1 MYSARISRK
10 TPALFVILID
20 QSGSMEEP
28 TTLYG
33 KSVSKAEAVA
43 TTVNMLIGELL
54 HRSRREE
61 GYRDY
66 FDIAVLG
73 YHDEVVEPLLCKG
86 KRLFVKPS
94 ELYERDTPRLQIQ
107 RERKLPDGRTL
118 FSVVEQREW
127 ITPFAQGQ
135 TPMHAAFLKAYEL
148 VRDWCAIRAHGACYP
163 PVVFNITDGE
173 ASDCDE
179 AGLEEIAARI
189 RQVGTS
195 DGNTLLMNIHISSDH
210 SKVPVVFAS
219 SEEELPDQRYARLL
233 YRVSSEMPPLYNES
247 IAALRGCQPEKF
259 RGMSYNA
266 SMTDLIGMMNIG
278 SVSVTLMD

>member
-1 MYSARISRK
+1 
-10 TPALFVILID
+10 
-20 QSGSMEEP
+20 MEEP

-195 DGNTLLMNIHISSDH
+195 DGNTLLMNIHISSDL

-219 SEEELPDQRYARLL
+219 SEDELPDQRYARLL

-247 IAALRGCQPEKF
+247 IAALRGCQPEIF

>member
-94 ELYERDTPRLQIQ
+94 NYTRGILHGCKFNGNENCRMDGLFFQWLNNENGLPLLLKGKPRCTP
-107 RERKLPDGRTL
+107 L
-118 FSVVEQREW
+118 F
-127 ITPFAQGQ
+127 
-135 TPMHAAFLKAYEL
+135 
-148 VRDWCAIRAHGACYP
+148 
-163 PVVFNITDGE
+163 
-173 ASDCDE
+173 
-179 AGLEEIAARI
+179 
-189 RQVGTS
+189 
-195 DGNTLLMNIHISSDH
+195 
-210 SKVPVVFAS
+210 
-219 SEEELPDQRYARLL
+219 
-233 YRVSSEMPPLYNES
+233 
-247 IAALRGCQPEKF
+247 
-259 RGMSYNA
+259 
-266 SMTDLIGMMNIG
+266 
-278 SVSVTLMD
+278 

>member
-127 ITPFAQGQ
+127 ITPF
-135 TPMHAAFLKAYEL
+135 
-148 VRDWCAIRAHGACYP
+148 CSRANP
-163 PVVFNITDGE
+163 D
-173 ASDCDE
+173 
-179 AGLEEIAARI
+179 ARC
-189 RQVGTS
+189 
-195 DGNTLLMNIHISSDH
+195 
-210 SKVPVVFAS
+210 FF
-219 SEEELPDQRYARLL
+219 
-233 YRVSSEMPPLYNES
+233 ES
-247 IAALRGCQPEKF
+247 L
-259 RGMSYNA
+259 
-266 SMTDLIGMMNIG
+266 
-278 SVSVTLMD
+278 

>member
-1 MYSARISRK
+1 
-10 TPALFVILID
+10 
-20 QSGSMEEP
+20 
-28 TTLYG
+28 
-33 KSVSKAEAVA
+33 
-43 TTVNMLIGELL
+43 MLIGELL

-94 ELYERDTPRLQIQ
+94 NCTKGIPTVANSTGTKIAGWTDSFLWLNNENG
-107 RERKLPDGRTL
+107 LPLCSRANPDARRFFESL
-118 FSVVEQREW
+118 
-127 ITPFAQGQ
+127 
-135 TPMHAAFLKAYEL
+135 MN
-148 VRDWCAIRAHGACYP
+148 WCAIGAIRAHGACYP

-195 DGNTLLMNIHISSDH
+195 DGNTLLMNIHISSDL

-247 IAALRGCQPEKF
+247 IAALRGCQPEKVPW
-259 RGMSYNA
+259 NE
-266 SMTDLIGMMNIG
+266 L
-278 SVSVTLMD
+278 

>member
-1 MYSARISRK
+1 
-10 TPALFVILID
+10 
-20 QSGSMEEP
+20 MEEP

-135 TPMHAAFLKAYEL
+135 TPMHAAFLKGL
-148 VRDWCAIRAHGACYP
+148 VVERVQPAGHQVIGVGSAEQVALFQQRPQAHVVPVAVEALVVAHRP
-163 PVVFNITDGE
+163 PRLAGGTLAGQLPFGSRRSAAAVGFAAE
-173 ASDCDE
+173 RLFFF
-179 AGLEEIAARI
+179 AGLP
-189 RQVGTS
+189 GTGS
-195 DGNTLLMNIHISSDH
+195 D
-210 SKVPVVFAS
+210 
-219 SEEELPDQRYARLL
+219 R
-233 YRVSSEMPPLYNES
+233 
-247 IAALRGCQPEKF
+247 QPETG
-259 RGMSYNA
+259 RTLRAA
-266 SMTDLIGMMNIG
+266 SRSRRLAYFQ
-278 SVSVTLMD
+278 

>member
-195 DGNTLLMNIHISSDH
+195 DGNTLLMNIHISWIFPKYLLFLLQAKRSYLIGGMH
-210 SKVPVVFAS
+210 VYCIVFRAKC
-219 SEEELPDQRYARLL
+219 PF
-233 YRVSSEMPPLYNES
+233 YNES
-247 IAALRGCQPEKF
+247 IAALRGCQPEIF

>member
-1 MYSARISRK
+1 MFSGRIISI
-10 TPALFVILID
+10 TPAIFVILID

-195 DGNTLLMNIHISSDH
+195 DGNTLLMNIHISSDL

-219 SEEELPDQRYARLL
+219 SEEEFPDQRYARLL

-247 IAALRGCQPEKF
+247 IAALRGCQPERF